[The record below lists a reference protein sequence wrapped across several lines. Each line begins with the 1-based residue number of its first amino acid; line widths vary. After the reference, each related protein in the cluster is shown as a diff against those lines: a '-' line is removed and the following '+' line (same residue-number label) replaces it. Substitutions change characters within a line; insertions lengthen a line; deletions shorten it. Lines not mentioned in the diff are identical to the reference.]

1 MGDLAFYVVFGTEER
16 PRKLW
21 SDGACGQFSVGVP
34 AVPPELLVVFGCG
47 EWAPGG
53 AEVAVEL
60 RGPGEEA
67 LPLGKLT
74 PHCRCLLWEPGRS
87 ADWEKWAS
95 KMGSSGLSLRLRV
108 QGEEDSAR
116 AGQQGSQEPTTEA
129 TTTPPSGRA
138 KRKRG
143 QLGWEEGQGQENV
156 PPSVPPAE
164 AQRRVRSHPRPG
176 HTRPFTPVQPCRPE
190 GKSKAPACGAE
201 PSGRWGHTLCPIGS
215 QTAILIGGQGS
226 RMQFCKDP
234 MWKLCTED
242 LSWVAAE
249 TIADGPTPDCR
260 IGHTATFDPEKKRI
274 YVFGGSK
281 NKKWFNDVHILDTVS
296 WRWTMVEA
304 QGKVPPL
311 AYHTCSLFRGELFVL
326 GGVFPRPHPEPDG
339 CSDSL
344 YIFNPELGIW
354 YQPIVLG
361 DRPAPRSGHSAC
373 VIRGKIYIFG
383 GWDTPICY
391 NDTHALDLGL
401 MEFSAVEVRGA
412 PPSPRRYNCT
422 LCFFFVFFLVVVP
435 NQKCQLQSPQY
446 QEQMKCR
453 SVVDSCGALR
463 VQVSGGQ
470 LWGSE
475 SAGQWWTVGDSGG
488 QLCGSE
494 SAGQWWTL
502 GDSGGQWWGTESY
515 GQWGTVVDVPFRP
528 GTVPGRSRCWGLTV
542 RTPSLAESSTWT
554 AIVHPLLTAT
564 PRAGHTIVALG
575 GAEQDPADPEGPEGP
590 EPRPHALLVFGGG
603 DNEGAFFSDRLT
615 LKIDELLGQ

>member
-108 QGEEDSAR
+108 QGELSSPLCSPLPSLTDCLPSLAR
-116 AGQQGSQEPTTEA
+116 PVQA

-190 GKSKAPACGAE
+190 GKSKAPGESVLSCDLSSWAACGAE

-412 PPSPRRYNCT
+412 PPSPRS
-422 LCFFFVFFLVVVP
+422 FFF
-435 NQKCQLQSPQY
+435 
-446 QEQMKCR
+446 
-453 SVVDSCGALR
+453 SCCSKSEMP
-463 VQVSGGQ
+463 VTITSVSG
-470 LWGSE
+470 
-475 SAGQWWTVGDSGG
+475 AD
-488 QLCGSE
+488 
-494 SAGQWWTL
+494 
-502 GDSGGQWWGTESY
+502 TES
-515 GQWGTVVDVPFRP
+515 
-528 GTVPGRSRCWGLTV
+528 LTLE
-542 RTPSLAESSTWT
+542 SESSTWT